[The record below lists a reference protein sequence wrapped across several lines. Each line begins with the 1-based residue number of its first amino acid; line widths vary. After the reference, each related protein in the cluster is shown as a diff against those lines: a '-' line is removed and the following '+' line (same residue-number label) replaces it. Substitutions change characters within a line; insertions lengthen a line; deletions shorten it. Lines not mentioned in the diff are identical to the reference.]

1 MNEMVKIP
9 PQQVVDGLHINA
21 DLTKG
26 PYFIDG
32 CDTLPK
38 IFQKRCAELGEKTA
52 HREKDFGI
60 WHAYSWKDWYD
71 HARLIGLALR
81 AMGLQRGEC
90 ISIISED
97 NKEWL
102 YIDLGVQCMN
112 GIVTGIYTTDAAS
125 QLAYIVND
133 SGSRFLFVENDEQL
147 DKFLQARA
155 DMPNLQKV
163 IVLDPEGLHDFH
175 DDKVMFLGDLYAL
188 GREELKKHQSLFEEE
203 IAATKPENTA
213 ILIYT
218 SGTTGMPKGVM
229 LCHGN
234 ILFTISA
241 NVIGIPAYATDE
253 QICFLPL
260 CHIYERMVSVFG
272 QIAAR
277 STVNFAESL
286 ETVFDSLRE
295 VSPNSFA
302 AVPRVW
308 EKIYSRVTIMAG
320 DATPFGRWAFNRA
333 VAAGLKKV
341 ELEETG
347 KPVPLG
353 LKLQYAFWDFV
364 LLHNVRRMLGF
375 DRLRRGASGAAPISP
390 EILKWFKALGINVL
404 EGYGMSESAGV
415 MSSNLIGKN
424 KYGTVGQA
432 LAGAQFRIAPDGEIQ
447 YKAGNVFRGYWGNP
461 EKTAEALTEDGW
473 LRTGDVG
480 FLDNEGFL
488 KISGR
493 LKDIIITAGGKNI
506 TPAEFENRLKFSP
519 YISDAVIIGDKRKY
533 LTCLVMIDEEN
544 VQKYAQDNR
553 IPFSDFASLCAR
565 PEVQAL
571 IGREIENVNK
581 DFARVEQVKKFKLI
595 DILLTAE
602 DDELT
607 PTMKLKRSFVEKK
620 HARLINE
627 MYAEA

>member
-9 PQQVVDGLHINA
+9 PQQTVDGISINA
-21 DLTKG
+21 DLGHG

-32 CDTLPK
+32 CDTFPK
-38 IFQKRCAELGEKTA
+38 LFKKRCEELGERTA

-60 WHAYSWKDWYD
+60 WRSYSWKDWYD
-71 HARLIGLALR
+71 HSRLVGLGLLAL
-81 AMGLQRGEC
+81 GFKPGEC
-90 ISIISED
+90 ASIISED

-102 YIDLGVQCMN
+102 YIDLGVQCIN

-125 QLAYIVND
+125 QLSYIVND

-147 DKFLQARA
+147 DKFLQAR
-155 DMPNLQKV
+155 DQMPDLEKV
-163 IVLDPEGLHDFH
+163 IVLDPEGLHDFK
-175 DDKVMFLGDLYAL
+175 DDKVIFLDDLYEI
-188 GREELKKHQSLFEEE
+188 GREELTKQPHRFEDE
-203 IAATKPENTA
+203 IAGTRAENTA

-229 LCHGN
+229 ISNSN
-234 ILFTISA
+234 IVFTIAA
-241 NVIGIPAYATDE
+241 NALALPVYEGDE
-253 QICFLPL
+253 QVCFLPL
-260 CHIYERMVSVFG
+260 CHVLERMISAFG
-272 QIAAR
+272 PIAAR
-277 STVNFAESL
+277 STVNFSESL
-286 ETVFDSLRE
+286 ETVFDSVQE
-295 VSPNSFA
+295 VSPTAFT

-320 DATPFGRWAFNRA
+320 DATPFGRWAFTRA
-333 VAAGLKKV
+333 IQTGLKKV
-341 ELEETG
+341 ALEEEG
-347 KPVPLG
+347 KPLPMG
-353 LKLQYAFWDFV
+353 LRLQYAFWDFAV
-364 LLHNVRRMLGF
+364 LKNIRRMLGF
-375 DRLRRGASGAAPISP
+375 DRLRRGTTGAAPISP
-390 EILKWFKALGINVL
+390 DILKWFRALGINVL
-404 EGYGMSESAGV
+404 EGYGMSESTGIISV
-415 MSSNLIGKN
+415 NLLDRN
-424 KYGTVGQA
+424 KFGSVGPAVTGGQI
-432 LAGAQFRIAPDGEIQ
+432 RIANDGEIQ
-447 YKAGNVFRGYWGNP
+447 YKAGNVFQGYWRNN
-461 EKTAEALTEDGW
+461 EKTAEALTSDGW
-473 LRTGDVG
+473 LRTGDIG
-480 FLDNEGFL
+480 QLDNEGFL

-544 VQKYAQDNR
+544 VQKFAQDNR
-553 IPFSDFASLCAR
+553 VPFSDFASLCAR

-571 IGREIENVNK
+571 IEGEIEKVNK

-607 PTMKLKRSFVEKK
+607 PTMKLKRAFVEKK